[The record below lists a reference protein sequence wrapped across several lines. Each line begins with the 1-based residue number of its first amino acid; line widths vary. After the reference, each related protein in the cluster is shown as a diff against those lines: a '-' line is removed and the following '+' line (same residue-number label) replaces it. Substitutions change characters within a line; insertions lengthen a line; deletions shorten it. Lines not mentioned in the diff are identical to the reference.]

1 MNMDKFEKIDKE
13 IEGYTQNKQPGNE
26 YEMDPKPIAEDN
38 EYKAS
43 GKLEGKTALITG
55 GDSGI
60 GRAVAILYAKEGA
73 DVAIGYY
80 EETQDAHDTI
90 KRLQEIG
97 VKAKAYQF
105 DLKDPNM
112 CKQFVKDVIDDF
124 GKVNIVVNN
133 GGMQYS
139 NDDFTTVSPEQI
151 QETFATNIFGMMYVT
166 QAVIPHLSKGDTIIN
181 TSSVT
186 AYRGSASLVD
196 YSATK
201 GAITTFTRSL
211 SQQLAPKGIRVNSVA
226 PGPIYTP
233 LIPATFDSE
242 KVEKHGH
249 ETALERRGQPSENAP
264 AYVFLA
270 SNDSTYITGQAM
282 HINGG
287 DYISS

>member
-1 MNMDKFEKIDKE
+1 MDKFEKLDKE
-13 IEGYTQNKQPGNE
+13 IKGYTQDKQPGSE
-26 YEMDPKPIAEDN
+26 REMNPKPIAEDDD
-38 EYKAS
+38 YQAG
-43 GKLEGKTALITG
+43 GKLKGKIALITG

-80 EETQDAHDTI
+80 DETDDAEDTV
-90 KRLQEIG
+90 KRLEELG
-97 VKAKAYQF
+97 AKAKAYAF
-105 DLKDPNM
+105 DLKDVEQ
-112 CKQFVKDVIDDF
+112 CKKLVSDVVSDF
-124 GKVNIVVNN
+124 GGLNILVNN
-133 GGMQYS
+133 GGVQFPQE
-139 NDDFTTVSPEQI
+139 DFLAITPEQI
-151 QETFATNIFGMMYVT
+151 QTTFSTNIFGMMYVS
-166 QAVIPHLSKGDTIIN
+166 QAAIPHLSEGDTIIN

-186 AYRGSASLVD
+186 AYRGSESLID

-201 GAITTFTRSL
+201 GAITAFTRSL
-211 SQQLAPKGIRVNSVA
+211 AQNLAPKKIRVNSVA

-233 LIPATFDSE
+233 LIPATFPAE
-242 KVEKHGH
+242 KVEKHGQ

-270 SNDSTYITGQAM
+270 SQDSTYITGQAI